1 LAQIEPIL
9 ENSAAPALP
18 PSRFDMENQMRKL
31 TLAAAAMLG
40 AACFSGNAFALTGS
54 YANGVKVSNSAVKA
68 SCCYGP
74 AYRCYYARPY
84 YATPCGYNACGGG
97 YSYGGG
103 WFFGLF

>member
-1 LAQIEPIL
+1 
-9 ENSAAPALP
+9 
-18 PSRFDMENQMRKL
+18 MRKL
-31 TLAAAAMLG
+31 ALAAAAMLA

-54 YANGVKVSNSAVKA
+54 YVNSVKALSSVVKA
-68 SCCYGP
+68 SCCYRP
-74 AYRCYYARPY
+74 PYRCYAPPY